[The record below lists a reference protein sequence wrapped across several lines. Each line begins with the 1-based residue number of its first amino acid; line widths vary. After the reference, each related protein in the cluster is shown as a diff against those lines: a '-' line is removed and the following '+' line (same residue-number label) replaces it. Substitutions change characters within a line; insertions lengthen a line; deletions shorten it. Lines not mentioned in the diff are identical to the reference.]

1 MSSTTANV
9 DSWFHD
15 KVAIVTGSS
24 LGIGYGIAKALT
36 DVGTRVAV
44 VGRDQE
50 RMNQTAV
57 RLDASGEAAL
67 GIGASV
73 ADQADVK
80 RMVDTT
86 VARFGRLDFLVNSA
100 GTRSFSLIHETSL
113 SDWNDVIDVQLTG
126 TFICCQAAIDPLL
139 ETAGRIVNLSS
150 MFGYKGRPNGAA
162 YATAKMG
169 VIGLTK
175 VLASELAPTVTVNA
189 IAPGAV
195 ETERL
200 GPGLS
205 DEEKEPLRAMRYK
218 DIPLGRMGQ
227 PADVAAAVL
236 YLLGPGGSWI
246 TGQVLHVNGGGLMP

>member
-1 MSSTTANV
+1 V
-9 DSWFHD
+9 DAWFQD
-15 KVAIVTGSS
+15 KVAIVTGAS
-24 LGIGYGIAKALT
+24 LGIGYGIAEALVN
-36 DVGTRVAV
+36 VGARVAV
-44 VGRDQE
+44 VGRNQE
-50 RMNQTAV
+50 RMNRTAT
-57 RLDASGEAAL
+57 RLDASSDVAI

-73 ADQADVK
+73 ADQADVR
-80 RMVDTT
+80 RMVGST
-86 VARFGRLDFLVNSA
+86 VERFGRLDFLVNSA
-100 GTRSFSLIHETSL
+100 GTRSFSLIHETTL
-113 SDWNDVIDVQLTG
+113 HDWNDVLDVQLTG
-126 TFICCQAAIDPLL
+126 TFLCCQAAIDPLL
-139 ETAGRIVNLSS
+139 ETSGRIVNLSS
-150 MFGYKGRPNGAA
+150 MFGYKGRPDGAA

-205 DEEKEPLRAMRYK
+205 DEEKEPLRALRYK

-227 PADVAAAVL
+227 PADIAASVL
-236 YLLGPGGSWI
+236 YLLGSGGSWI

>member
-1 MSSTTANV
+1 MSSRTANV
-9 DSWFHD
+9 DTWFQD

-24 LGIGYGIAKALT
+24 LGIGYGIAAALT
-36 DVGTRVAV
+36 EVGTRVAV

-50 RMNQTAV
+50 RMNQTAAQ
-57 RLDASGEAAL
+57 LDASGKVVIA
-67 GIGASV
+67 IGASV
-73 ADQADVK
+73 ADQADAR
-80 RMVDTT
+80 RMVDKT
-86 VARFGRLDFLVNSA
+86 VERFGRLDFLVNSA
-100 GTRSFSLIHETSL
+100 GTRSFSLIHETTL
-113 SDWNDVIDVQLTG
+113 NDWNEVLDVQLTG
-126 TFICCQAAIDPLL
+126 TFLCCQAAIDPLL
-139 ETAGRIVNLSS
+139 ETSGRIVTLSS

-175 VLASELAPTVTVNA
+175 VLASELAPAVTVNA

-227 PADVAAAVL
+227 PSDIAAAVL
-236 YLLGPGGSWI
+236 YLLGPGGSWV
-246 TGQVLHVNGGGLMP
+246 TGQVLHINGGGLMP

>member
-9 DSWFHD
+9 DDWFQD

-24 LGIGYGIAKALT
+24 LGIGYGIAEALM
-36 DVGTRVAV
+36 DVGTRVAL
-44 VGRDQE
+44 VGRDQQ
-50 RMNQTAV
+50 RMDQTAA
-57 RLDASGEAAL
+57 RLDSLGEIAL

-73 ADQADVK
+73 ADQADARRV
-80 RMVDTT
+80 VDTT
-86 VARFGRLDFLVNSA
+86 VERFGRLDFLVNSA

-113 SDWNDVIDVQLTG
+113 SDWNDVLDVQLTG
-126 TFICCQAAIDPLL
+126 TFLCCQAAIDPLL
-139 ETAGRIVNLSS
+139 ETSGRIVNLSS

-169 VIGLTK
+169 VVGLTK
-175 VLASELAPTVTVNA
+175 VLATELAPTVTVNA

-205 DEEKEPLRAMRYK
+205 DEEKEPLRAMRYR

-227 PADVAAAVL
+227 PSDIAAAVL
-236 YLLGPGGSWI
+236 YLLGPGGSWV